1 MEKELKTII
10 SNLGESTAKSYK
22 GSYMRLRKL
31 LDLKDKRKPIKK
43 ISLDYILEVIEAV
56 ENPSTRHSVFV
67 IVKKLFDYESNKEKL
82 DELDK
87 QIREDKRQ
95 LQIKKNGHLNNT
107 LPTYQEIN
115 NAIKKETNPKKYIT
129 SFLML
134 RVNTRNQD
142 IAMIDLHRSN
152 DNQS

>member
-1 MEKELKTII
+1 MEKELKSILV
-10 SNLGESTAKSYK
+10 NLGESTAKSYK

-82 DELDK
+82 DKVDK
-87 QIREDKRQ
+87 QIREDKRE
-95 LQIKKNGHLNNT
+95 LQIKKT
-107 LPTYQEIN
+107 
-115 NAIKKETNPKKYIT
+115 
-129 SFLML
+129 
-134 RVNTRNQD
+134 D
-142 IAMIDLHRSN
+142 I
-152 DNQS
+152 